1 MNFKETDVVPYSLS
15 PVSFAPDVWVFAPH
29 PDDEIFGCGGALAL
43 HVQQGAHVH
52 VVLMTAGEQQSGEFF
67 GVRLAES
74 EAASYVLGYANVLCW
89 HLPDRGVVFSEQLVD
104 RVVACL
110 ADTPTAVVYAPSLW
124 EAHPDHRGCALT
136 VAEAVRRSGGARE
149 LWFYEVSA
157 PLRANTLVDVSGVWA
172 LKERAMACFASQE
185 AVLPYS
191 DYIGALNR
199 YRALTVLSQGHVEAF
214 ERYPADGLAALAI
227 DGPAHAMRRQGV
239 PVVPADVPL
248 VSVIVRTLGRSS
260 LVRAV
265 ASVMAQTYS
274 HTEVVVVNAS
284 GNVEL
289 SAEVMAIDA
298 VRLVSEGIQL
308 GRSAAANAGLRE
320 AKGAWLMFLDDD
332 DWLYPDHIAKLVRAH
347 WKKDGVVGYYSDVEC
362 LDTNGDQTGTV
373 FAQPYVPD
381 ELMYGNFLPIHS
393 VLFDRRVVDGGAQ
406 FDPAFDL
413 YEDWDFWLQVEKM
426 GRFERVPGIS
436 AAYVVGGVS
445 GAGVAVN
452 AERARRA
459 TDALFAKWS
468 LRLDANTFNVLVSR
482 SLDRRRLLD
491 LETSF
496 HRQQADLHQRLQDEQ
511 HRCVKALEDAEHA
524 RSDAHA
530 LRLAHDHA
538 CVDRDEAKQYGER
551 ASNDAHILRLAHDQA
566 CVDRD
571 AARQDANNVRT
582 EKNVLRAAHD
592 HACADR
598 DAARHDASLVRQDA
612 SLIRLECEVL
622 RQQSLVL
629 RQETDT
635 LRHERNEARRDRAV
649 AAHQRDQQ
657 TLLLNQSMQREQ
669 QREQEAGQREQTLA
683 AERDHGLVREA
694 ALTHELEV
702 VHQRLYQAELRA
714 EQLQARFDQV
724 VSSRSWAVTKPLR
737 LATRVAQLTRRLG
750 VKGAVDRGAALLAS
764 EGVEGILNR
773 VGSRAPEP
781 VVQGAVA
788 AGRTYTDWVTQ
799 FDTLSPDAVSALAA
813 DLAALTHRPKVSL
826 VMPVYNTLAKD
837 LEAAVASVKAQI
849 YGEWEL
855 CVCDDASTQL
865 HVWPMLEAL
874 AGSDSRIKV
883 IRRESNGHISAATN
897 SALTMCTGDYV
908 AFLDHDDVL
917 APHAL
922 LRVVEWFGAHPDARL
937 VYSDEDKIGL
947 DGQRFDPY
955 FKPDFNLGLLRSHN
969 YMCHFAVYERALL
982 ESLGGIRLGFE
993 GAQDYDLAL
1002 RAVDAVNP
1010 EQIGHI
1016 PHVLY
1021 HWRVTPGS
1029 TAGGHQEKSYA
1040 FLAGQ
1045 RALTEHLARR
1055 GLPGEVLEAPEAPGM
1070 YRVWWALPE
1079 FHPLVSIVIPTRN
1092 GADLL
1097 RTCLDS
1103 LKTTSYKSIEVV
1115 VVDNGSDDPAA
1126 LALMAQ
1132 REQAGEIK
1140 VLHDP
1145 SPFNYSA
1152 LNNRAVHDMCQ
1163 GEFVVLMNNDIEIT
1177 HPEWLAEMVGVAL
1190 EPRVGCV
1197 GARLWY
1203 PDGRLQH
1210 GGVIMVCGVAGHA
1223 HKYLPKGRHG
1233 YMGRAVL
1240 TQDFLG
1246 VTAACLLIR
1255 RSVFEEVG
1263 GLDERLK
1270 IAFNDVDFCLRVH
1283 SAGYRNVWTPFA
1295 QMIHH
1300 ESVTRGHEDTPEKQ
1314 QRFAGEISI
1323 LQTRWPELL
1332 ACDPCYNP
1340 NLTNQSEDFSYAWPP
1355 RRKMP

>member
-1 MNFKETDVVPYSLS
+1 MIFKETDAVPYSLS
-15 PVSFAPDVWVFAPH
+15 PVSIAPDVWVFAPH
-29 PDDEIFGCGGALAL
+29 PDDEVFGCGGALAL
-43 HVQQGAHVH
+43 HVQQGAKVH
-52 VVLMTAGEQQSGEFF
+52 VVLMTAGEQQSGESA

-74 EAASYVLGYANVLCW
+74 EAAAKALGYAHVSCW
-89 HLPDRGVVFSEQLVD
+89 HVPDRGVVFSEQLVEL
-104 RVVACL
+104 VMACL
-110 ADTPTAVVYAPSLW
+110 VETPAAVVYAPSLW

-136 VAEAVRRSGGARE
+136 VAEAVRRSGGAHA

-157 PLRANTLVDVSGVWA
+157 PLRANALVDVTAVWA
-172 LKERAMACFASQE
+172 LKERAMACFSSQE

-199 YRALTVLSQGHVEAF
+199 YRALTVLPQGHVEAF
-214 ERYPADGLAALAI
+214 ERYCADGLTALAI
-227 DGPAHAMRRQGV
+227 DGPAHAMRRQGI
-239 PVVPADVPL
+239 PAVPADVPL

-265 ASVMAQTYS
+265 SSVLAQTYP
-274 HTEVVVVNAS
+274 HLEVVVVNAS

-289 SAEVMAIDA
+289 ASDVTAHDV
-298 VRLVSEGIQL
+298 VRVVSQGKQL
-308 GRSAAANAGLRE
+308 GRSDAANAGLCAAR
-320 AKGAWLMFLDDD
+320 GAWLMFLDDD
-332 DWLYPDHIAKLVRAH
+332 DWIYPDHIAKLVRAQ
-347 WKKDGVVGYYSDVEC
+347 WKKDGVAGYYSDVEC
-362 LDTNGDQTGTV
+362 LDGSGHKTGTV
-373 FAQPYVPD
+373 FAQPYLPN
-381 ELMYGNFLPIHS
+381 ELVYGNFLPIHS
-393 VLFDRRVVDGGAQ
+393 VLFDRRVVDSGAQ

-413 YEDWDFWLQVEKM
+413 YEDWDFWLQVEKL

-436 AAYVVGGVS
+436 AAYVVGGAS
-445 GAGVAVN
+445 GEGVAVN
-452 AERARRA
+452 PERARRA
-459 TDALFAKWS
+459 TDALFSKWS
-468 LRLDANTFNVLVSR
+468 VKLDATVFNELVHR

-491 LETSF
+491 LVTGF
-496 HRQQADLHQRLQDEQ
+496 HSQQANLHKRLQEEQ
-511 HRCVKALEDAEHA
+511 LRGANALEDANRA
-524 RSDAHA
+524 RTDAHA

-538 CVDRDEAKQYGER
+538 C
-551 ASNDAHILRLAHDQA
+551 
-566 CVDRD
+566 
-571 AARQDANNVRT
+571 
-582 EKNVLRAAHD
+582 
-592 HACADR
+592 ADR
-598 DAARHDASLVRQDA
+598 DSARLDANLVREDASQVRQDA
-612 SLIRLECEVL
+612 RLIR
-622 RQQSLVL
+622 
-629 RQETDT
+629 QESEAF
-635 LRHERNEARRDRAV
+635 RHERNEAKREWAV
-649 AAHQRDQQ
+649 AAHQRDLQ

-669 QREQEAGQREQTLA
+669 EAGQREQALA
-683 AERDHGLVREA
+683 RERDHVLAREA
-694 ALTHELEV
+694 ALTQELET

-724 VSSRSWAVTKPLR
+724 VSSRSWTVTKPLR

-750 VKGAVDRGAALLAS
+750 VKGAVDRGVALLAS
-764 EGVEGILNR
+764 EGVQGILSR
-773 VGSRAPEP
+773 VDSRAAEP
-781 VVQGAVA
+781 AAQGVVA
-788 AGRTYTDWVTQ
+788 AGRTYTDWVNQ
-799 FDTLSPDAVSALAA
+799 FDSLSVEAVAALAT

-855 CVCDDASTQL
+855 CVCDDASTQP
-865 HVWPMLEAL
+865 HVWPILEAL
-874 AGSDSRIKV
+874 AGSDGRIKV
-883 IRRESNGHISAATN
+883 MRRESNGHISAATN

-922 LRVVEWFGAHPDARL
+922 LRVVEWFGAHPGIRL

-947 DGQRFDPY
+947 DGRRFDPY

-969 YMCHFAVYERALL
+969 YMCHFAVYERSLL
-982 ESLGGIRLGFE
+982 EELGGIRLGFE

-1002 RAVDAVNP
+1002 RAVDSVGP

-1045 RALTEHLARR
+1045 RALTEHLSRR

-1070 YRVWWALPE
+1070 YRVQWALPE
-1079 FHPLVSIVIPTRN
+1079 VHPLVSIVIPTRN
-1092 GADLL
+1092 GTDLL

-1103 LKTTSYKSIEVV
+1103 LKTTRYQSIEVV

-1140 VLHDP
+1140 VLRDP

-1152 LNNRAVHDMCQ
+1152 LNNRAVHEMCQ

-1223 HKYLPKGRHG
+1223 HKYLPKGHHG

-1240 TQDFLG
+1240 TQDFLA

-1255 RSVFEEVG
+1255 RSVFEQVG
-1263 GLDERLK
+1263 GLDESLK
-1270 IAFNDVDFCLRVH
+1270 VAFNDVDFCLRVH
-1283 SAGYRNVWTPFA
+1283 SAGFRNVWTPFA
-1295 QMIHH
+1295 QMVHH

-1314 QRFAGEISI
+1314 QRFAGEIGI
-1323 LQTRWPELL
+1323 LQKRWPALL
-1332 ACDPCYNP
+1332 ANDPCYSP
-1340 NLTNQSEDFSYAWPP
+1340 NLTNQSEDFSFAWPP